1 MEESNVGAGNFV
13 DKIKNIDGKIIK
25 DGKLR
30 TAMRGIALNQPGTF
44 VVSLDG
50 VVREKEANP
59 KTSIDNA
66 KDTGSSG
73 GSFASLLKNPNS
85 HAATKAVRLKVM
97 NNSECVQGAIVAIPL
112 AAVEE
117 VSARF
122 ENTLYGYFIGHRL
135 AFPLVENYVKNAWA
149 KFGLERP
156 MLKKGFFFFQFLTR
170 EGMEKVLE
178 NGPWLIRLVPIFLNI
193 WTPNTRLTKDTITS
207 APIWVKMHN
216 VPIVAYSEVGLS
228 LITSQDSIVMAI
240 PFPDGTGHS
249 LETMDIKYEWVPP
262 WCDVCKN
269 FDHVAVDCP
278 KREKVPAAAVEEED
292 DRFTKV
298 NRKNG
303 KKKQNLTKQV
313 AGIKFSKPKP
323 NIIYRPVFK
332 QSNNEEGV
340 GLNQNKPP
348 DQNKPHEP
356 ILTKSQPITKSVPNK
371 SDDSSIFFTRNSFE
385 SLMSAN
391 LGEGNIDPMHAT
403 SSTYCDPGKDDEEE
417 VEEVYNECDNQKGAS
432 TLSEVWKWTSNE
444 LSCSKGSR
452 IILGR
457 NPNIVNV
464 VIISF
469 NDQVMHACI
478 AFKAEKKELFYFNVS
493 LSADESSVGTSYI
506 DTGMRDFQECVE
518 NIEVADVNSTGLRF
532 TWNQKPM
539 GNDGTLKKIDRIMAN
554 IEFNFVF
561 VGACAVFQPYRIS
574 DHSPAIL
581 RLPMNFVKRLKLL
594 KKPFRN
600 LLYDEGNLNENV
612 KKLRYELDE
621 VQKSLD
627 TDSSNVDL
635 REEEAAYIKAFHNA
649 LIEEERFLFQKA
661 KIDWL
666 KLGDANTAYFHK
678 LVKSQA
684 VPLAF
689 INHYTEF
696 LGQPGM
702 TSHFDSN
709 DLFCKRLSNE
719 AASFMIREVSDKEIK
734 EALFSLG
741 DNKAPGPNGYSAAF
755 FKEAWDI
762 ISVDVCKAIKK
773 FFMNGVLL
781 KELNHTII
789 ALIPKVANPLRIND
803 FRPISCCNKI
813 ISNRMKESLSELVSL
828 NQFAFVPGRRISDN
842 ILLTQELMHNYHL
855 DRGPSRCAFKV
866 NIQKAYDT
874 VDWGFMKLILIGFG
888 FHPRMIGWIMEC
900 VTTTSFSISIN
911 GTLHGYFKGKRG
923 LRQGDPMPPTYLR
936 LSWRFLLLC

>member
-1 MEESNVGAGNFV
+1 METCDPVGTLMEIKDKLDLDKNETLVDATKYRSMIGALMYLMSSRPDIVHATCLCARYQAQPTEKYLKEVKRIFRYLWGIINMGLWRKVGELVIKEARLYSAVNRRSRICVSIRLLYPSPLDADTENVEKGTIELYIIKTDYQLADLFIKALLVDRFNYLVRRLDMEESNVGAGNFV

-30 TAMRGIALNQPGTF
+30 TAMRGIALNQPAVTNDDP
-44 VVSLDG
+44 SMQ
-50 VVREKEANP
+50 
-59 KTSIDNA
+59 A
-66 KDTGSSG
+66 KDTGSSR

-112 AAVEE
+112 AAVREQE
-117 VSARF
+117 AKRKWDKARK
-122 ENTLYGYFIGHRL
+122 RL

-149 KFGLERP
+149 KFCLERP

-170 EGMEKVLE
+170 EGMEK
-178 NGPWLIRLVPIFLNI
+178 
-193 WTPNTRLTKDTITS
+193 
-207 APIWVKMHN
+207 
-216 VPIVAYSEVGLS
+216 
-228 LITSQDSIVMAI
+228 DSIVVAI

-249 LETMDIKYEWVPP
+249 LETVDIKYEWVPP
-262 WCDVCKN
+262 WCDVCKI

-303 KKKQNLTKQV
+303 KKKQNVTKQV

-323 NIIYRPVFK
+323 NIIYRPIFK

-385 SLMSAN
+385 SLMSAD

-518 NIEVADVNSTGLRF
+518 NIKVADVNSTGLRF

-539 GNDGTLKKIDRIMAN
+539 GNDG
-554 IEFNFVF
+554 
-561 VGACAVFQPYRIS
+561 
-574 DHSPAIL
+574 
-581 RLPMNFVKRLKLL
+581 
-594 KKPFRN
+594 
-600 LLYDEGNLNENV
+600 NLNENV
-612 KKLRYELDE
+612 KKLRYELD
-621 VQKSLD
+621 
-627 TDSSNVDL
+627 
-635 REEEAAYIKAFHNA
+635 
-649 LIEEERFLFQKA
+649 EEERFLFQKA

-678 LVKSQA
+678 LVKSQ

-741 DNKAPGPNGYSAAF
+741 DNKAPGPNGYSAAY
-755 FKEAWDI
+755 FK
-762 ISVDVCKAIKK
+762 DVW
-773 FFMNGVLL
+773 
-781 KELNHTII
+781 
-789 ALIPKVANPLRIND
+789 
-803 FRPISCCNKI
+803 
-813 ISNRMKESLSELVSL
+813 
-828 NQFAFVPGRRISDN
+828 DN
-842 ILLTQELMHNYHL
+842 IWWMFYGYKEVLHEWSSFEL
-855 DRGPSRCAFKV
+855 P
-866 NIQKAYDT
+866 
-874 VDWGFMKLILIGFG
+874 
-888 FHPRMIGWIMEC
+888 
-900 VTTTSFSISIN
+900 
-911 GTLHGYFKGKRG
+911 
-923 LRQGDPMPPTYLR
+923 
-936 LSWRFLLLC
+936 